1 MWGGEFIIFVS
12 SIDVFMRRFVLLLVF
27 IVALGIGDTL
37 AQSHDNRTQTYTR
50 YQEDTLAKC
59 NIYFRHDGGAI
70 DSNYRDNRS
79 SLALI
84 RSAMASLAEDTTTAV
99 SLIRIEGASSPIGHE
114 VYNYRLSLRRAR
126 NVEKFLRTVPGLENA
141 EISVLGKGEDWETF
155 TDDIRQNYTRRN
167 RAALLEILDSDIPN
181 SEKKQRIMAMEYD
194 QTTWKYLVRNFMRS
208 SRHTVTLV
216 VTKTSK
222 VIELVP
228 GVEQLKAKAEAGQS
242 IRPSENKVVP
252 AALEAP
258 KVPIASLR
266 TNLLVPGLNF
276 GAELP
281 IGNNWSVAAD
291 YYFPWFWPNKNNK
304 NCFELLGWSVEGRYW
319 FGRDRQPH
327 DRLKGH
333 SIGVSMA
340 GGYYDFEK
348 NYRGMQG
355 EFVSPGIDYTYSMAI
370 GRKKN
375 MHLQFTVAAGYIR
388 SWGRT
393 YNVFSEYGELYPDE
407 GTVIWDYFGPT
418 KAAVSLVIPLY
429 KKEGGR

>member
-1 MWGGEFIIFVS
+1 
-12 SIDVFMRRFVLLLVF
+12 MRRLMLLIVF
-27 IVALGIGDTL
+27 IAALGIGDTL
-37 AQSHDNRTQTYTR
+37 AQSRDSRINTYTR

-70 DSNYRDNRS
+70 DSNYRDNRA

-222 VIELVP
+222 EIELIPAVKQLTAQATP
-228 GVEQLKAKAEAGQS
+228 AQIAKPAEHEVEQISTEEQ
-242 IRPSENKVVP
+242 IIPRVP
-252 AALEAP
+252 
-258 KVPIASLR
+258 VASLH
-266 TNLLVPGLNF
+266 TNLLVPCLNF

-291 YYFPWFWPNKNNK
+291 YYFPWFWPNEKNK

-333 SIGVSMA
+333 SVGVYMA

-375 MHLQFTVAAGYIR
+375 MHLQFTIAAGYIR

-407 GTVIWDYFGPT
+407 GTVIWDYVGPT